1 MPELPVIDAKG
12 KAKGRLAA
20 ADTVFG
26 APVKAHL
33 IRLGVNRQLAN
44 RRSGTASTKTR
55 GSVRGGG
62 TKPFRQKGTGRA
74 RQGTIRAPQMRGGA
88 VIFGPQPRSYRQR
101 LNRKVRRQALTSALS
116 ALAAEGAIR
125 VIDDFGI
132 TEPKTR
138 EMVAL
143 LSRLGLDG
151 GTTLILLAE
160 LDVAVALSGRN
171 LPHAKVASTEELSL
185 LDLVNHDAVLAT
197 TAAIRRIEQLL
208 GGGKEEAVS

>member
-1 MPELPVIDAKG
+1 MPELPIIDAKG
-12 KAKGRLAA
+12 KSKGCLAA
-20 ADTVFG
+20 ADAVFG
-26 APVKAHL
+26 APVKTHL
-33 IRLGVNRQLAN
+33 IRLGVNCQLAN

-55 GSVRGGG
+55 AFVRGGG
-62 TKPFRQKGTGRA
+62 AKPFRQKGTGRA

-116 ALAAEGAIR
+116 ALAAEGAIK

-132 TEPKTR
+132 KEPKTR

-208 GGGKEEAVS
+208 GGGKEEADS